1 LGIDVYDYLL
11 LNRTEYWWVA
21 GRSRQQGHAS
31 IATTS
36 IYLWKE
42 DRARHAQTSS
52 KHRLDAGADD

>member
-1 LGIDVYDYLL
+1 MRHTALTHQLDAGVDLL
-11 LNRTEYWWVA
+11 VVRDN
-21 GRSRQQGHAS
+21 GRHAS